1 MAISKFTLLH
11 KYSNKNEEIIWMN
24 FYVVDHDQEEQK
36 ILKKA
41 IERDFDNSILGIT
54 DNPDEAYQDAIRL
67 SVDIIFI
74 NYELAPYNG
83 HQLMRKIQQ
92 SHHHPHFILI
102 GKALSP
108 TIKSQ
113 IFKDD
118 ADYLLDE
125 PLNVEELNKLMRLTI
140 ENIRMSRRLLQILD
154 LVSGAANHHTES
166 FGFKAKQEQRAKSIL
181 RFLGISGGVGVP
193 DIIQIIKMMIEQECS
208 FEELDLQKI
217 YHFDS
222 EGKKVLLQ
230 RIRRSLKKGLN
241 NLAHICTSFSADDKI
256 FEYANNLYGFESVEN
271 EIQFLKGKRKS
282 GGRIEVEQFFNGLVQ
297 EVA

>member
-1 MAISKFTLLH
+1 
-11 KYSNKNEEIIWMN
+11 MN
-24 FYVVDHDQEEQK
+24 FYIVDRDQQEQQVLRK
-36 ILKKA
+36 V
-41 IERDFDNSILGIT
+41 IERDYDNSVLGIT
-54 DNPDEAYQDAIRL
+54 DNPDEAYQDVLRL
-67 SVDIIFI
+67 SVDIMLI
-74 NYELAPYNG
+74 NYQLKPYDG

-102 GKALSP
+102 GQNLSA

-113 IFKDD
+113 IYKDD

-125 PLNVEELNKLMRLTI
+125 PLNMEELNKVMRLTI

-166 FGFKAKQEQRAKSIL
+166 FDFKTKREQQAKSIL
-181 RFLGISGGVGVP
+181 RFLGISGGIGVP
-193 DIIQIIKMMIEQECS
+193 EIMRIIKMMIEQECS
-208 FEELDLQKI
+208 FDDLDLEKI
-217 YHFDS
+217 FHCDD

-230 RIRRSLKKGLN
+230 RIRRDLKKGLN
-241 NLAHICTSFSADDKI
+241 NLAHICLTFSTDDKI
-256 FEYANNLYGFESVEN
+256 LEYANNLYSFDSVEH
-271 EIQFLKGKRKS
+271 EIQFLKGQRKS

>member
-1 MAISKFTLLH
+1 
-11 KYSNKNEEIIWMN
+11 MN
-24 FYVVDHDQEEQK
+24 FYIVDRDQKQQQV
-36 ILKKA
+36 LKKV

-54 DNPDEAYQDAIRL
+54 DNPDQAYQDVLRL

-74 NYELAPYNG
+74 NYQLKPYDG

-102 GKALSP
+102 GRSLSP
-108 TIKSQ
+108 TIRSQ

-118 ADYLLDE
+118 ADYLLEE
-125 PLNVEELNKLMRLTI
+125 PLNIEELNKLMHLTI

-166 FGFKAKQEQRAKSIL
+166 FDFKTKQEQQAKSIL
-181 RFLGISGGVGVP
+181 RFLGISGGLGVP
-193 DIIQIIKMMIEQECS
+193 DIVRITKMMIEQECS
-208 FEELDLQKI
+208 FADLDLLSI
-217 YHFDS
+217 YHCDN

-230 RIRRSLKKGLN
+230 RIRRDLKKGLN
-241 NLAHICTSFSADDKI
+241 NLAHICITFNTDDKI
-256 FEYANNLYGFESVEN
+256 LEYANNLYGLESVEN
-271 EIQFLKGKRKS
+271 EIRFLKGERHS

-297 EVA
+297 EVECEPA

>member
-1 MAISKFTLLH
+1 
-11 KYSNKNEEIIWMN
+11 MN
-24 FYVVDHDQEEQK
+24 FYIVDCDKKQQQV
-36 ILKKA
+36 LKKA

-54 DNPDEAYQDAIRL
+54 DNPDQAYQDVLRL

-74 NYELAPYNG
+74 NYKLKPYDG

-102 GKALSP
+102 GKSLSP

-125 PLNVEELNKLMRLTI
+125 PINMEELNKQMRLTI

-166 FGFKAKQEQRAKSIL
+166 FDFKTKREQQAKSIL
-181 RFLGISGGVGVP
+181 RFLGISGGLGVP
-193 DIIQIIKMMIEQECS
+193 DIIRILKMMIEQECS
-208 FEELDLQKI
+208 FDDLDLEKI

-230 RIRRSLKKGLN
+230 RIRRDLKKGLN
-241 NLAHICTSFSADDKI
+241 NLAHICLTFNTDDRI
-256 FEYANNLYGFESVEN
+256 IEYANNLYSFESVEN
-271 EIQFLKGKRKS
+271 EIKFLKGERKS
-282 GGRIEVEQFFNGLVQ
+282 GGRIEVEQFFNGLLS
-297 EVA
+297 ECEPS

>member
-1 MAISKFTLLH
+1 
-11 KYSNKNEEIIWMN
+11 MN
-24 FYVVDHDQEEQK
+24 FYIVDRDQKQQQV
-36 ILKKA
+36 LKKV

-54 DNPDEAYQDAIRL
+54 DNPDQAYQDVLRL

-74 NYELAPYNG
+74 NYQLKPYDG

-102 GKALSP
+102 GRSLSP
-108 TIKSQ
+108 TIRSQ

-118 ADYLLDE
+118 ADYLLEE
-125 PLNVEELNKLMRLTI
+125 PLNIEELNKLMHLTI

-166 FGFKAKQEQRAKSIL
+166 FDFKTKQEQQAKSIL
-181 RFLGISGGVGVP
+181 RFLGISGGLGVP
-193 DIIQIIKMMIEQECS
+193 DIVRITKMMIEQECS
-208 FEELDLQKI
+208 FADLDLLSI
-217 YHFDS
+217 YHCDN

-230 RIRRSLKKGLN
+230 RIRRDLKKGLN
-241 NLAHICTSFSADDKI
+241 NLAHICITFNTDDKI
-256 FEYANNLYGFESVEN
+256 LEYANNLYVLESVEN
-271 EIQFLKGKRKS
+271 EIRFLKGERHS

-297 EVA
+297 EVECEPA